1 MSGEQVPDRVPLL
14 SVQDLSVEFRTRGG
28 IVRAL
33 EGVSFTVDKGE
44 TVGVVGESGSGK
56 SVLSFTLMG
65 ILDPAG
71 RATGGSAVF
80 GGLDLLRA
88 NPAELELQ
96 RGRELSMIFQNPR
109 TALNPIRP
117 VGLQIADVLR
127 RHGAVPR
134 ADLRRRAVEMLAKVQ
149 IPDPARRYAAYPFEL
164 SGGLCQR
171 VMISIALACS
181 PALLIAVEPTTGLDV
196 TTQAAVMDL
205 IGQLAAETRMATLL
219 ITHDLGMAAERCD
232 RIVVMHAG
240 HVVEV
245 APTALLFRAPRH
257 PYTARL
263 IAATPRPG
271 VKLADLAAIP
281 GGLPDLRGDLLP
293 CRYRAR
299 CERHASACDE
309 PPLPRLEVGAG
320 HLVACH
326 SPL

>member
-1 MSGEQVPDRVPLL
+1 M
-14 SVQDLSVEFRTRGG
+14 
-28 IVRAL
+28 
-33 EGVSFTVDKGE
+33 
-44 TVGVVGESGSGK
+44 
-56 SVLSFTLMG
+56 SFTLMG
-65 ILDPAG
+65 ILDAAG
-71 RATGGSAVF
+71 RVTGGSAVF

-88 NPAELELQ
+88 SAAELELQ
-96 RGRELSMIFQNPR
+96 CGREISMIFQNPR

-127 RHGAVPR
+127 RHAAVPR
-134 ADLRRRAVEMLAKVQ
+134 AEVKQRAVDMLAKVA
-149 IPDPARRYAAYPFEL
+149 IPDPGRRYAAYPFEL

-181 PALLIAVEPTTGLDV
+181 PALLIADEPTTGLDV

-205 IGQLAAETRMATLL
+205 IAELATETRMATLL

-245 APTALLFRAPRH
+245 APTEELFRAPRH

-263 IAATPRPG
+263 IGATPRPG

-281 GGLPDLRGDLLP
+281 GGLPDLRGALGP

-299 CERHASACDE
+299 CERYEPACDAG
-309 PPLPRLEVGAG
+309 PLPLAEIDPG
-320 HLVACH
+320 HFVACRR
-326 SPL
+326 PL